1 MRSILSFM
9 LLAVLTVPIAPHWA
23 AAQEAQ
29 EEESA
34 EAEGPDII
42 SPVMDGD
49 VRAVRSAIDDGA
61 DPNEADDGLPVLVYA
76 ALQGQTDIVTALI
89 EAGANVNATGPSEAT
104 ALMYAAAGGH
114 MEVLQALIEA
124 GADVNATDSSGWT
137 ALMRATAPGQTE
149 AVTALIE
156 AGADVNATD
165 QIGGTAR
172 WMAEVNHLDET
183 AAALQ

>member
-9 LLAVLTVPIAPHWA
+9 LLAVLTVPIAPRWA

-29 EEESA
+29 EE

-42 SPVMDGD
+42 SPVMDGN

-89 EAGANVNATGPSEAT
+89 EAGANVNATGPGEAT

-114 MEVLQALIEA
+114 MKVLQALIEA

-156 AGADVNATD
+156 AGADVNATN

-172 WMAEVNHLDET
+172 WMAEVNHLDEI

>member
-1 MRSILSFM
+1 MRSILFFM
-9 LLAVLTVPIAPHWA
+9 LLAVLTVPISPLQAV
-23 AAQEAQ
+23 AQEA
-29 EEESA
+29 EEAA

-42 SPVMDGD
+42 GPVMDGN
-49 VRAVRSAIDDGA
+49 VRAVSSAIDDGA

-124 GADVNATDSSGWT
+124 ATSTTAGPRLEKPSRPGLTSMQPT
-137 ALMRATAPGQTE
+137 ALVGR
-149 AVTALIE
+149 L
-156 AGADVNATD
+156 
-165 QIGGTAR
+165 
-172 WMAEVNHLDET
+172 
-183 AAALQ
+183 